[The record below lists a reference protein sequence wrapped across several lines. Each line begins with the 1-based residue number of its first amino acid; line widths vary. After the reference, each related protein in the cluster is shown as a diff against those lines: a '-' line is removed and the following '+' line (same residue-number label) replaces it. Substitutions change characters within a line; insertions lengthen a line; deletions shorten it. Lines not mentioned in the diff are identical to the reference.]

1 MPSSPKNYHPSTT
14 VPKPVGIIILFV
26 FFLPILTVGGTYSV
40 ASTEMMSELGII
52 SEHIQFA
59 NFATSIGMAAF
70 CLFCI
75 AGSHTPAENDVP
87 GRILP
92 DVHLQLYLCQDRQR
106 FPAGTMQ
113 HLYGIPTNGA
123 DDGQPLHPHKYAGI
137 SRRTTK
143 LHPATSHN

>member
-1 MPSSPKNYHPSTT
+1 
-14 VPKPVGIIILFV
+14 
-26 FFLPILTVGGTYSV
+26 
-40 ASTEMMSELGII
+40 MMSELGII

-75 AGSHTPAENDVP
+75 GCGSHTPAENDVP

-92 DVHLQLYLCQDRQR
+92 DVHLQLYLLPRQTAF

-113 HLYGIPTNGA
+113 HLTGIPMNGVMVN
-123 DDGQPLHPHKYAGI
+123 LFTL
-137 SRRTTK
+137 S
-143 LHPATSHN
+143 